1 MTIKS
6 LAERFEALDEDYRAV
21 ILTKFSSKN
30 DYIGGIIEF
39 VDTAKNNN
47 WIARVKKLLEDSYGK
62 ESDYY
67 IDFNN
72 TTKVKWST
80 NYEKL
85 VRHYKPLFDAAR
97 DDLENSPAANINIT
111 KNPALECVIGILERF
126 PAFCRQLKER
136 HDDRTTFEINDE
148 YDVQDLVHA
157 LLMLHFDD
165 IREEEAS
172 PSFAGS
178 SSRQDFLLKKERIVI
193 EVKKTR
199 KSLGARKIGEEL
211 IIDMARYR
219 EHPDCD
225 TLICF
230 VYDPEGRVKNPKGV
244 ISDLERGDKEGKT
257 RVVIAQF

>member
-1 MTIKS
+1 MTTTS
-6 LAERFEALDEDYRAV
+6 LAERFKALDEDYHSV
-21 ILTKFSSKN
+21 ISTKKRII
-30 DYIGGIIEF
+30 DALGGDDEF
-39 VDTAKNNN
+39 VDSAKNNK

-72 TTKVKWST
+72 TAKVKWFT

-85 VRHYKPLFDAAR
+85 VRHYKPLFDAAK
-97 DDLENSPAANINIT
+97 DDLENLPATSINKA
-111 KNPALECVIGILERF
+111 KNTSLEWVIGILERF
-126 PAFCRQLKER
+126 PAFCRQLRER
-136 HDDRTTFEINDE
+136 HDNRTTLEINDE

-165 IREEEAS
+165 IRDEEAS
-172 PSFAGS
+172 PSFAGA
-178 SSRQDFLLKKERIVI
+178 SSRQDFLLKTEKIVI

-199 KSLGARKIGEEL
+199 KNLGARKLGEEL
-211 IIDMARYR
+211 ITDMARYR
-219 EHPDCD
+219 EHPDCE

-230 VYDPEGRVKNPKGV
+230 VYDPDGWVKNPKGL
-244 ISDLERGDKEGKT
+244 ISDLERRDAEGKT

>member
-1 MTIKS
+1 MTTKS

-21 ILTKFSSKN
+21 ILTRFRCI
-30 DYIGGIIEF
+30 DALGGDSEF
-39 VDTAKNNN
+39 VDSAKNNN
-47 WIARVKKLLEDSYGK
+47 WIARAKKLLEDSYGK

-67 IDFNN
+67 VDFNN
-72 TTKVKWST
+72 TAKVKWST

-97 DDLENSPAANINIT
+97 DDLENYPANINT
-111 KNPALECVIGILERF
+111 MGNTALEWVIGILERF
-126 PAFCRQLKER
+126 PAFCRQLEER
-136 HDDRTTFEINDE
+136 HDGRATFEINDE

-172 PSFAGS
+172 PSHAGA
-178 SSRQDFLLKKERIVI
+178 SSRQDFILKKERIVI

-199 KSLGARKIGEEL
+199 KSLNARKIGEEL
-211 IIDMARYR
+211 IIDMSRYR
-219 EHPDCD
+219 AHPDCE

-230 VYDPEGRVKNPKGV
+230 VYDPDRRVKNPKGL